1 MVKLYQQQSYSS
13 HCGRKEKKK
22 LLPKVAT
29 TEWIEVRDKNLH
41 FVGLTNNA
49 EMPDQIHILKQF
61 CSSNLEV
68 FVT

>member
-1 MVKLYQQQSYSS
+1 MAKLYQQWSCSS
-13 HCGRKEKKK
+13 NCGREEK

-29 TEWIEVRDKNLH
+29 SEWTEVRDKNLH

-49 EMPDQIHILKQF
+49 EIPDQIHILKLF

-68 FVT
+68 FVA